1 MQVSEILEMK
11 KGIKAKLMAA
21 TSLLLVSAILLSLTT
36 YAWFILSTAPEV
48 TEMQTT
54 AGANGSLEI
63 ALQSSLKENGNFTGR
78 NENISSQV
86 GDSSALT
93 GQTVRT
99 ANTTWG
105 NIVDLSSGYGLEQI
119 ALTPT
124 RLNLDAQ
131 HNVVPSNPLLRPE
144 FGQDGRITELLKVPT
159 LYYEAEG
166 DAKGFQSGNAYGV
179 KVYGNQDDLS
189 GGGAQ
194 TVKRE
199 MSRQWLVDMTARTI
213 EAQRNDMRNDLK
225 KMMEDS
231 KIGVGIITIMNKVY
245 LSLGNSGGANG
256 KFDNDD
262 IATLEAIFE
271 SFGSTLSKSE
281 RSLRYALLG
290 CCAAD
295 KTNYPAGTDGEK
307 ELSAVY
313 AKFTTLPLIEDSD
326 SGSVKSIAEANG
338 QTEGLTEE
346 LKNAYGGVLQAVK
359 DISAAESKLKE
370 ANAFL
375 STAKSATE
383 ETQSGSIYQAILK
396 VFSPGKMFISGSI
409 SGTEGTVIRTVMDD
423 LSVDTLSR
431 VFFYDVRVRDKKLY
445 CIQESGLFS
454 NIASVTGD
462 YSAKVAGNIRTV
474 PSQPI
479 TLDTFVTCGAN
490 IDDFSEEN
498 NSGCL
503 KIVHELVKDL
513 NIDGTVSYEMEVGD
527 RVSAYGYSVDLAFRS
542 TKTGNLQ
549 LQQTPVDRITNGD
562 TPTDRLPENQTTQG
576 EGSVMS
582 FGVADD
588 MSEEQALA
596 LLQSVYIVFMDTD
609 NGEIYGVAAATD
621 GKYITQEG
629 QTKNKAKVTATLAI
643 YEPVFEDGLIKKGT
657 LRKNQSIISMI
668 SEKVYYVSAVVFL
681 NGDNLS
687 GMSLSADTTQ
697 SLFGSINLQFSSSAD
712 LQSLQ
717 PDSFYESANQSKP

>member
-36 YAWFILSTAPEV
+36 YAWLILSTAPEV

-124 RLNLDAQ
+124 RLNLDAK

-144 FGQDGRITELLKVPT
+144 FGQDGRITELLKVPM

-166 DAKGFQSGNAYGV
+166 EAKGFQSGNAYGV

-225 KMMEDS
+225 KMMEDPD
-231 KIGVGIITIMNKVY
+231 IGNGIITIIEKIY
-245 LSLGNSGGANG
+245 TGFS
-256 KFDNDD
+256 NDETEEYNEKD
-262 IATLEAIFE
+262 IATLE
-271 SFGSTLSKSE
+271 SVFGSFSSILSNSE

-313 AKFTTLPLIEDSD
+313 EKFATLLLADNSD
-326 SGSVKSIAEANG
+326 NGSVKSIAEANS
-338 QTEGLTEE
+338 QTDGLTEE
-346 LKNAYGGVLQAVK
+346 LKNAYEGLLNAVK
-359 DISAAESKLKE
+359 DLSDAKQHLKNANAYLDMAKSSDQSAGGPHILSAILETFNPYGIFISAKESPVPRKM
-370 ANAFL
+370 ADD
-375 STAKSATE
+375 
-383 ETQSGSIYQAILK
+383 IL
-396 VFSPGKMFISGSI
+396 
-409 SGTEGTVIRTVMDD
+409 T
-423 LSVDTLSR
+423 
-431 VFFYDVRVRDKKLY
+431 YDVADQLFYEDGTIHNKKLHF
-445 CIQESGLFS
+445 INGSGLFA
-454 NIASVTGD
+454 NIARITGD
-462 YSAKVAGNIRTV
+462 YAAKVKGQSTV
-474 PSQPI
+474 THDQY
-479 TLDTFVTCGAN
+479 TLDTFITYT
-490 IDDFSEEN
+490 DSLERFSEIN
-498 NSGCL
+498 NAGCL
-503 KIVHELVKDL
+503 KTVHELMKDL
-513 NIDGTVSYEMEVGD
+513 KIDGTVSYEMEVGD

-596 LLQSVYIVFMDTD
+596 LLQSVYIVFMNTD
-609 NGEIYGVAAATD
+609 SGEIYGVAAATD

-657 LRKNQSIISMI
+657 LRENQSIISMI

-717 PDSFYESANQSKP
+717 PDSFYESVNQSKP

>member
-124 RLNLDAQ
+124 RLNLNAQ
-131 HNVVPSNPLLRPE
+131 RNVVTSAPLLRPE

-166 DAKGFQSGNAYGV
+166 EAKGFQSGNAYGV
-179 KVYGNQDDLS
+179 KVYGNQGDLS

-225 KMMEDS
+225 KMMEDRD
-231 KIGVGIITIMNKVY
+231 IGNGIINIMVEVY
-245 LSLGNSGGANG
+245 MTESYTDKDIQTLDGVFRL
-256 KFDNDD
+256 FDL
-262 IATLEAIFE
+262 I
-271 SFGSTLSKSE
+271 LSKSE

-295 KTNYPAGTDGEK
+295 EINYPNGEEGEK
-307 ELSAVY
+307 NLSDIY
-313 AKFTTLPLIEDSD
+313 ASFTTLPLIGDAGKD
-326 SGSVKSIAEANG
+326 SVKNIAEVNNRNEKLTPNLKSAYEGISKAVDALNNAKTNLKKANEDLSLANTSTG
-338 QTEGLTEE
+338 AQ
-346 LKNAYGGVLQAVK
+346 KNGR
-359 DISAAESKLKE
+359 ISTAIFDVFKPDGMYIY
-370 ANAFL
+370 ANAG
-375 STAKSATE
+375 SGE
-383 ETQSGSIYQAILK
+383 EGCSVAVDVLK
-396 VFSPGKMFISGSI
+396 LNAEKIPLFFP
-409 SGTEGTVIRTVMDD
+409 DD
-423 LSVDTLSR
+423 YSKDKRLY
-431 VFFYDVRVRDKKLY
+431 FFP
-445 CIQESGLFS
+445 QSGLFS
-454 NIASVTGD
+454 DIASITGD
-462 YSAKVAGNIRTV
+462 YSAKVQGTANESIY
-474 PSQPI
+474 
-479 TLDTFVTCGAN
+479 TLDTFVTCGQTR
-490 IDDFSEEN
+490 DDFNEEDN
-498 NSGCL
+498 PGCL
-503 KIVHELVKDL
+503 NTVHELMKDL
-513 NIDGTVSYEMEVGD
+513 QIDGTVSYEMEVGD

-596 LLQSVYIVFMDTD
+596 LLQSVYIVFMNTD
-609 NGEIYGVAAATD
+609 SGEVKLQVMG
-621 GKYITQEG
+621 
-629 QTKNKAKVTATLAI
+629 
-643 YEPVFEDGLIKKGT
+643 YEPKTYYSAGT
-657 LRKNQSIISMI
+657 VALQ
-668 SEKVYYVSAVVFL
+668 
-681 NGDNLS
+681 
-687 GMSLSADTTQ
+687 TT
-697 SLFGSINLQFSSSAD
+697 LTM
-712 LQSLQ
+712 
-717 PDSFYESANQSKP
+717 P